1 MSDYICAFDSQHEDM
16 IHDAQLDYYSRKLA
30 TCSSDGTIKVFD
42 VLSAV
47 GNASPDTVS
56 GGQNLAP
63 QIPTNASPICTI
75 TSHTGP
81 VWRIGWSH
89 PKFGSLLASC
99 SYDGTV
105 LIHREGNSNQYS
117 KVYTYASKNNS
128 PILSLSWAPMEYGV
142 VLAAA
147 SADGQIHIINPNQ
160 GELNASFLNVSSLGA
175 TSVSWAPA
183 DHLGHFKQEGN
194 DNPQTVKRLVTG
206 SCDNVVR
213 IYKCQ
218 TSSGGSAS
226 QNQSSANTTWEME
239 IEFKEHN
246 DWVRDVAWA
255 PSTGM
260 PFNMIASAS
269 DDGTVVIYTQDEL
282 SEDPQVDTWKKY
294 RITNPGGTTVNDSQP
309 PVCSV
314 SWSLTGN
321 ILAISTA
328 DQRVTLWK
336 QGLTDTEWIQV
347 GKEE

>member
-30 TCSSDGTIKVFD
+30 TCSSDSTIKIFD

-47 GNASPDTVS
+47 GNSSS
-56 GGQNLAP
+56 GDPNQNLSP
-63 QIPTNASPICTI
+63 QIPANAAPIFTI

-99 SYDGTV
+99 SYDGSV

-117 KVYTYASKNNS
+117 KVYTYVGENNS
-128 PILSLSWAPMEYGV
+128 PILSLCWAPMEYGV

-147 SADGQIHIINPNQ
+147 SADGKIHIVNPNQ
-160 GELNASFLNVSSLGA
+160 VDLNTSFDVSSLGA

-183 DHLGHFKQEGN
+183 DHLGHFKQEGS
-194 DNPQTVKRLVTG
+194 DNPQIIKRLVTG

-213 IYKCQ
+213 IYKCE
-218 TSSGGSAS
+218 TSSAGSAS
-226 QNQSSANTTWEME
+226 QNQSSANTKWELE
-239 IEFKEHN
+239 REFKEHD

-269 DDGTVVIYTQDEL
+269 DDGTVVIYTQEEL
-282 SEDPQVDTWKKY
+282 SEDGQGDSWKTY
-294 RITNPGGTTVNDSQP
+294 RITDPGGTNTKDPQEP
-309 PVCSV
+309 PVSVCSV

-321 ILAISTA
+321 VLAVSMA

-336 QGLTDTEWIQV
+336 QGLTNTEWVQV